1 MLDSEVQRSLGS
13 DHCSQPNYDQKRN
26 TNSDGGELEIA
37 GEVTVALQGL
47 SKQRSGI
54 DTKKHLPCDGEE
66 PGLAARVPAGSDLLA
81 QRRGL
86 DGNETGGQETALR
99 AVWKGCSPTRWEEG
113 REDSGR
119 AQKEGD
125 SSSCRGTAQR
135 LAAPASLSLPVC
147 AEEAAIRP
155 TGAPGGPEE
164 ITVKD
169 TQPRNIHQ
177 D

>member
-1 MLDSEVQRSLGS
+1 M
-13 DHCSQPNYDQKRN
+13 
-26 TNSDGGELEIA
+26 
-37 GEVTVALQGL
+37 
-47 SKQRSGI
+47 
-54 DTKKHLPCDGEE
+54 
-66 PGLAARVPAGSDLLA
+66 
-81 QRRGL
+81 
-86 DGNETGGQETALR
+86 
-99 AVWKGCSPTRWEEG
+99 WKGCSPTRWEEG
-113 REDSGR
+113 RGDSGR
-119 AQKEGD
+119 AQEEGD

-135 LAAPASLSLPVC
+135 LVAPASLSLPVC